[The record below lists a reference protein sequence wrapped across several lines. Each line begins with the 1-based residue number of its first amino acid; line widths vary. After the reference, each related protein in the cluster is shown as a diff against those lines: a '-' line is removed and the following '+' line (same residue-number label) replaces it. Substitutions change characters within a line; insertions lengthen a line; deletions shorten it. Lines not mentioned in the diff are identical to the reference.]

1 VRLTTLSYV
10 TEEHYNLDEGTDYFW
25 IVLMFGDYE
34 VVRWETDYSMNKTY
48 TDEDRDQFVADK
60 LGELF
65 K

>member
-1 VRLTTLSYV
+1 MRLTTLSYV

>member
-1 VRLTTLSYV
+1 V
-10 TEEHYNLDEGTDYFW
+10 TEEHYNPDEGIDHFF
-25 IVLMFGDYE
+25 IVLMFGNDE
-34 VVRWETDYSMNKTY
+34 VVRWETDYSINKTY